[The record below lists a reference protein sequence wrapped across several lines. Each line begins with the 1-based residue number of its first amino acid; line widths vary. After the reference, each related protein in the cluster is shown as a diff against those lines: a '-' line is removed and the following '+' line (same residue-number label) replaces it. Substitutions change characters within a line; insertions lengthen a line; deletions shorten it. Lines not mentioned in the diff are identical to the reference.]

1 MILKDLK
8 KVYVYEPVSQKD
20 DGEYTIKYKLIKNKE
35 RDYFLFNVQQDI
47 SELDINPSGYVDY
60 DILKLRSDKY
70 FELKKNYGISLE
82 KIENDE
88 DGFTI
93 NKPTYYVK
101 ENPKT
106 NRTILYIC
114 HLIQ

>member
-8 KVYVYEPVSQKD
+8 KVYVYEPISEKQ

-35 RDYFLFNVQQDI
+35 RDYFLFNIQQDV
-47 SELDINPSGYVDY
+47 SELDANPNGYIDY

-70 FELKKNYGISLE
+70 FNLAKNYGINLE
-82 KIENDE
+82 KIIENE
-88 DGFTI
+88 NGFTI
-93 NKPTYYVK
+93 EKPTYYIK